1 MTTMTKP
8 YSQISLAETVDLI
21 ASVGD
26 KVTVFAQGHIG
37 TGKSSMLKILAKR
50 FPNYLPCYVDCTNLD
65 VGDLQIPKVKSID
78 GVDVTSFVPN
88 EVLGFHQE
96 RPVILM
102 FDEISKASNAVK
114 KAVLRTM
121 LERAQG
127 VNSLPEGSIVFATG
141 NLALEG
147 VSDMLEAH
155 ARNRLCVVKVRKP
168 TAMEWVEQYA
178 IHNNVDPVVIG
189 TVIEFPSM
197 LESFENVEDP
207 SNNLYIHHPK
217 SPRAAFV
224 TPRSLEKASDILKAT
239 RSLPDDVRVHALC
252 GVIGE
257 PASMDMMT
265 MVKLDADLPTWER
278 IIADPDN
285 TPTPKSGVASCMIIA
300 KASMRVDKEC
310 FEKWM
315 TYLERMPK
323 EAQALFART
332 IMRGDKKGMAATFKP
347 FTDWARQNMY
357 LFG

>member
-1 MTTMTKP
+1 MTTITKP
-8 YSQISLAETVDLI
+8 YSEISLSDCVDLI

-37 TGKSSMLKILAKR
+37 TGKSSMLKILGKR
-50 FPNYLPCYVDCTNLD
+50 FPDYHLSYIDCTNLD
-65 VGDLQIPKVKSID
+65 VGDLAIPKVD
-78 GVDVTSFVPN
+78 GDVSTFVPN
-88 EVLGFHQE
+88 EILGLHLAK
-96 RPVILM
+96 PVILM
-102 FDEISKASNAVK
+102 FDELSKATTAVK
-114 KAVLRTM
+114 KAVLRIM
-121 LERAQG
+121 LERSHGTRVLPAG
-127 VNSLPEGSIVFATG
+127 SLVFATG
-141 NLALEG
+141 NLSLEG

-155 ARNRLCVVKVRKP
+155 ARNRLCAVKIRKP

-189 TVIEFPSM
+189 TVIEFPAM

-239 RSLPDDVRVHALC
+239 RAMPDDVRIHALC

-257 PASMDMMT
+257 AAAMDMMT

-278 IIADPDN
+278 IIADPDS
-285 TPTPKSGVASCMIIA
+285 TPIPKSGVASCMVIA
-300 KASMRVDKEC
+300 KAAMRVDKDC
-310 FEKWM
+310 FGQWM
-315 TYLERMPK
+315 LYLARMPK

-332 IMRGDKKGMAATFKP
+332 IMRGDKKGMAATFGP
-347 FTDWARQNMY
+347 FTDWARTNMY